1 MPLLC
6 FIFKIFHSLQAGQEN
21 LNDATKGTLDTLT
34 SGHKDL
40 IEEQVRIRS
49 EFGNV
54 NKELTTKISENM
66 VALDFEKRI
75 IKEAEQQL
83 SSMAEAIATTLGKRG
98 WSCLYIRWEISYSH
112 FFPVFFC
119 FQKTRLQNC
128 GNRTRNERGSMRR

>member
-1 MPLLC
+1 
-6 FIFKIFHSLQAGQEN
+6 
-21 LNDATKGTLDTLT
+21 LNAATKGTLDTLT

-54 NKELTTKISENM
+54 NKELSTKISENM

-98 WSCLYIRWEISYSH
+98 WSCLYIRCTLSH
-112 FFPVFFC
+112 FSPSFFVSRKHDC
-119 FQKTRLQNC
+119 RIAGTGRETKGGAC
-128 GNRTRNERGSMRR
+128 GGS